1 MNRRDKMIMNGL
13 YGAFGGA
20 RGSGKTAYLLA
31 NRFISSMYHFDST
44 LLDKCNQCMKN
55 GKKDCTCSRFVAC
68 IIGEDEVS
76 SYVFGTKEFMREL
89 AALVLERGSL

>member
-13 YGAFGGA
+13 YGAFGGNM
-20 RGSGKTAYLLA
+20 RSGKTAYLLA
-31 NRFISSMYHFDST
+31 NYFISAKNLLDST
-44 LLDKCNQCMKN
+44 LLDKCNQCLKK
-55 GKKDCTCSRFVAC
+55 GEKDCTCPRFVAC

-89 AALVLERGSL
+89 AALVLERGRP